1 MKKFNEIN
9 LKIGFGC
16 SNIGGNLNEKQSL
29 QILNYSFKKN
39 IKFFDL
45 APSYGDGNCHS
56 IFNKFLRNKR
66 RNDLFISTKIGEI
79 ENKKITQMRKFVPNF
94 KIIKKIIK
102 FFLPN
107 ISTTKK
113 LKFSKK
119 NIKKIVDSYLKEL
132 GIKYLDCIFLHN
144 IFDIVEI
151 ENYYKVLINFKKEGK
166 LKNIGVSLN
175 QNVYIPQYI
184 LDKFDYIQ
192 MENSLNSKNY
202 EILKKYYNFFNKKI
216 IFYGI
221 NNELKVIKNNSL
233 IVKFLNKINSN
244 NFRLINLIYNLKIN
258 KNSITLI
265 NTSKPE
271 RVDEIVN
278 LKNLINNDNELLRYL
293 YD

>member
-1 MKKFNEIN
+1 MKKFKQIN

-16 SNIGGNLNEKQSL
+16 SNIGSNLNEKQSL

-79 ENKKITQMRKFVPNF
+79 ENKKITQIRKFVPNF

-113 LKFSKK
+113 LKFNKK
-119 NIKKIVDSYLKEL
+119 NIKKIVDSYLQEL
-132 GIKYLDCIFLHN
+132 DIQYLDCIFLHN
-144 IFDIVEI
+144 IIDIIEI

-166 LKNIGVSLN
+166 LKNIGISLN
-175 QNVYIPQYI
+175 QNTYIPQYI
-184 LDKFDYIQ
+184 LNKFDYIQ

-202 EILKKYYNFFNKKI
+202 EISKRYYNFFNKKI

-221 NNELKVIKNNSL
+221 NSDIKIVQSNSQ
-233 IVKFLNKINSN
+233 IVKFLDKINSN
-244 NFRLINLIYNLKIN
+244 NFRLANLIYNLKVN
-258 KNSITLI
+258 TNSITLI